1 MDQFFHSEVFSKLA
15 RTLEIP
21 DQDLSSSLRKAKDAY
36 ERAKAAPAAKEEAEA
51 DSDEKLNDLP
61 VLLRGVSR
69 RLRDLSSDTRKS
81 LAWTAGQ
88 VVHDQWDEGIED
100 DDNWLTEVQT
110 RVDTRLEQVSKALG
124 DLELLA
130 AEALKTPFFNAAAP
144 EDVALVECVQVLR
157 DFWESDLG
165 RTFPSRDNFTRVES
179 PDEIKSLPDFGPYLA
194 RLFEA
199 NAAEADEDDTAK
211 GNGSAEN
218 AGALVPKSD
227 AAKFLTLCVGLIDH
241 KTGIEKIHNA
251 TIRASVA

>member
-21 DQDLSSSLRKAKDAY
+21 DQDLSSSLRKAKEAY
-36 ERAKAAPAAKEEAEA
+36 EHAKALPPVEQEAAAE
-51 DSDEKLNDLP
+51 SDEKLNDLP

-69 RLRDLSSDTRKS
+69 RLRDLSSNTRKS

-88 VVHDQWDEGIED
+88 VVHEQWDEGIED
-100 DDNWLTEVQT
+100 DDNWLTEVQS
-110 RVDTRLEQVSKALG
+110 RVDSRLDQVSKALG

-130 AEALKTPFFNAAAP
+130 AEALKTPFFNTAAP
-144 EDVALVECVQVLR
+144 EDIALVECVQVLR
-157 DFWESDLG
+157 DFWEGDLG
-165 RTFPSRDNFTRVES
+165 RTFPSRDNFTRIDS
-179 PDEIKSLPDFGPYLA
+179 PEKIKDLPDFGPYLA

-199 NAAEADEDDTAK
+199 SAGEKDEDSGGK
-211 GNGSAEN
+211 GNDSAET
-218 AGALVPKSD
+218 AGTLVPKSD

-241 KTGIEKIHNA
+241 KAGIEKIHNA